1 MKRFSWMGSSI
12 MRRFQKVAL
21 IALILMSLTGC
32 ETRSKLV
39 AKNVYSQPSTQLTS
53 DCADSIKSVELRQLT
68 KNSSLALMPVAA
80 VLSGGMSV
88 LLAATV
94 NGGITLDDEINANR
108 IAENCELEEYKKS
121 NADILMTMATNS
133 TVSAVTGSINIVNAP
148 VPTTVE

>member
-1 MKRFSWMGSSI
+1 
-12 MRRFQKVAL
+12 MRLFQKITLTV
-21 IALILMSLTGC
+21 LILMGLSGC

-39 AKNVYSQPSTQLTS
+39 AKNVYSQPSIQLTP

-80 VLSGGMSV
+80 IFSGGMSV
-88 LLAATV
+88 LLVATV
-94 NGGITLDDEINANR
+94 NGSITLDDEVNANR
-108 IAENCELEEYKKS
+108 IAENCDLQEYQKT
-121 NADILMTMATNS
+121 NGDILVTMATNS